1 MGGGIVQRIAVEHP
15 ERVLSVTLMSTSPA
29 GTGGP
34 ELPPMSDALQ
44 AVETPAEPDWSDRDA
59 AIAFLLEQERPYA
72 GSRGFDER
80 GRRRAARPRLRALAE
95 PAERGQPLPRRR
107 P

>member
-1 MGGGIVQRIAVEHP
+1 
-15 ERVLSVTLMSTSPA
+15 
-29 GTGGP
+29 
-34 ELPPMSDALQ
+34 MSDALQ

-72 GSRGFDER
+72 GSRGFDDEAVGALLGRVYER
-80 GRRRAARPRLRALAE
+80 SPSL
-95 PAERGQPLPRRR
+95 AERGQPLPRRR